1 MFKMITFKNSLLPFP
16 SVTSWQG
23 STIHPKLTAVG
34 LNSLMMGPLKLA
46 VIPFSTHHLFHLDTS
61 VLSVLSLALP
71 DEAFSGIL
79 ALLVG

>member
-1 MFKMITFKNSLLPFP
+1 MFNMITFKNSLLPFP

-23 STIHPKLTAVG
+23 FTIHPKLTEVS

-46 VIPFSTHHLFHLDTS
+46 VIPFSTHHLFHLDAA
-61 VLSVLSLALP
+61 SVLSLAFP